1 VRVVQG
7 RAALAE
13 AAFRRPVVA
22 IGVFDGVHRGH
33 RHVLESLR
41 AFADEADG
49 EAVVVTFDAHPRAL
63 LDGRAPLPLISLA
76 HRLRLLARSGVDAAV
91 VLPFDAAMRD
101 TPFDLFVAEVLVG
114 RIGVRGLLF
123 GYDTCFGRD
132 GLGTFDTVA
141 PLALRHGFAVRRA
154 PPIAVGGRPVSASRI
169 REALERGD
177 LDGATEL
184 LGRPPALFGPVVA
197 GDGRGRTLGFPT
209 ANVDLEGGSLPPA
222 GVYQGVATLRGR
234 RYAAVANVGTRPT
247 FPDARPARPLLEV
260 HVPGVDF
267 AFYGEPFEVE
277 LVRKIRDERR
287 FESREALVAQIQR
300 DVASLGL
307 PDAEPEAPDGAPST

>member
-1 VRVVQG
+1 MRVVTG
-7 RAALAE
+7 RDALTQAS
-13 AAFRRPVVA
+13 FRRPVVA

-49 EAVVVTFDAHPRAL
+49 EAVVVTFDTHPRAL
-63 LDGRAPLPLISLA
+63 LDGRAPRPLVSLA
-76 HRLRLLARSGVDAAV
+76 HRLLLLSRLGLDAVV

-101 TPFDLFVAEVLVG
+101 TPFDAFVADVLVG

-154 PPIAVGGRPVSASRI
+154 PPIAVGGRPISATRI

-177 LDGATEL
+177 LEAAAEL
-184 LGRPPALFGPVVA
+184 LGRPPTLYGPVVH

-209 ANVDLEGGSLPPA
+209 ANVDLEGESLPPA
-222 GVYQGVATLRGR
+222 GVYQVVATLRGR
-234 RYAAVANVGTRPT
+234 RYAAVANIGTRPT

-267 AFYGEPFEVE
+267 AFYGEPLEVE
-277 LVRKIRDERR
+277 LVRKIRDEQR
-287 FESREALVAQIQR
+287 FPNRDALVAQIRR
-300 DVASLGL
+300 DVASLAL
-307 PDAEPEAPDGAPST
+307 PAADDPAGGPTDR

>member
-1 VRVVQG
+1 MRVVTG
-7 RAALAE
+7 RDALTE
-13 AAFRRPVVA
+13 ASFRRPVVA

-49 EAVVVTFDAHPRAL
+49 EAVVVTFDTHPRAL
-63 LDGRAPLPLISLA
+63 LDGRAPRPLVSLA
-76 HRLRLLARSGVDAAV
+76 HRLLLLARLGLDAAV

-101 TPFDLFVAEVLVG
+101 TPFDVFVADVLVG

-141 PLALRHGFAVRRA
+141 PSPSATGSPSAARRPSPSVAA
-154 PPIAVGGRPVSASRI
+154 PSPPPASARPSNA
-169 REALERGD
+169 
-177 LDGATEL
+177 ATSTAAAEL
-184 LGRPPALFGPVVA
+184 LGRPPTLYGPVVH

-209 ANVDLEGGSLPPA
+209 ANVDLEGESLPPA
-222 GVYQGVATLRGR
+222 GVYQVVATLRGR
-234 RYAAVANVGTRPT
+234 RYAAVANIGTRPT

-267 AFYGEPFEVE
+267 AFYGEPLEVE
-277 LVRKIRDERR
+277 LVRKIRDEQR
-287 FESREALVAQIQR
+287 FPNRDALVAQIRR
-300 DVASLGL
+300 DVASLAL
-307 PDAEPEAPDGAPST
+307 PAADEPTGGPTDR